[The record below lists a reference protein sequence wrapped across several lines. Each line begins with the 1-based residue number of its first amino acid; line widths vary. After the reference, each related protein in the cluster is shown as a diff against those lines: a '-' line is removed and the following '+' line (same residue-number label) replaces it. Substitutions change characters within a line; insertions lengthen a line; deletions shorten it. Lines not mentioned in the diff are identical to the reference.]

1 MPSEIKPKQ
10 KGSCQGIKKMQNRPG
25 FVLHARNNELARGF
39 LMIPVSRETSLEGCS
54 FWRAPQGPAHGPGLH
69 HICANGVEG
78 NSILSLWKTLWMK
91 RRLRE
96 WKKIKRKAVIKFSVD
111 ENQFRLE
118 YNEEYL

>member
-1 MPSEIKPKQ
+1 
-10 KGSCQGIKKMQNRPG
+10 
-25 FVLHARNNELARGF
+25 
-39 LMIPVSRETSLEGCS
+39 MIPVSRETSLEGCS
-54 FWRAPQGPAHGPGLH
+54 LWRAPQGPAHGPGLH
-69 HICANGVEG
+69 HICANDVEG

-118 YNEEYL
+118 YNEKYL